1 MTRFEFI
8 VAGGLLAL
16 IAFQITITWRVWK
29 SRIYDRE
36 QKLLQS
42 KLIWLVP
49 LVGAMLVLS
58 VMQEDDASERRGR
71 TEKRS

>member
-1 MTRFEFI
+1 MTRFEFLVGI
-8 VAGGLLAL
+8 GLLAL
-16 IAFQITITWRVWK
+16 VAFQVLITFRVWK

-36 QKLLQS
+36 QKVLQS

-49 LVGAMLVLS
+49 LVGAMLVMS

-71 TEKRS
+71 TDQTR

>member
-1 MTRFEFI
+1 MTRFEFL
-8 VAGGLLAL
+8 VGGGLLAL
-16 IAFQITITWRVWK
+16 IVFQVLITVRVWK

-36 QKLLQS
+36 QKVLQS

-71 TEKRS
+71 TDQTR